1 MAPRDTSPM
10 FEFSRRWLALA
21 FALACSAQAA
31 PPLRGA
37 GATFPAPV
45 YEAWA
50 AAYERATGNP
60 VHYDPVGSG
69 LGIELAIRGQVDF
82 GATDLPLPADRLAA
96 AGLRQFPAVIGAVV
110 PVVNI
115 AGLAPGRLV
124 LDAHVLS
131 AIYRGRVTTWS
142 DPAIAALNP
151 ALELPATHITVIH
164 RADASGSTWLWSR
177 WLSDSDPAWRAA
189 AGAGATL
196 EWPVGTGGLGNEGVA
211 SLVQRTRSSIGYVA
225 YAYAREHHLSDV
237 RLPSCDGPVLR
248 AERATFEAAVA
259 AAREHGD
266 ADFAD
271 ALTNEPGPRSWP
283 IVGASYVL
291 VRRGSPQ
298 APRVEAFLAWALE
311 TGSGMVDDL
320 GYLPLPADA
329 AARVLASLR
338 HD

>member
-1 MAPRDTSPM
+1 MS
-10 FEFSRRWLALA
+10 EFSRRWLLLAL
-21 FALACSAQAA
+21 ALACNAQAA

-50 AAYERATGNP
+50 AAFERATGNP
-60 VHYDPVGSG
+60 VRYDPVGSG
-69 LGIELAIRGQVDF
+69 LGIELATQGQVDF
-82 GATDLPLPADRLAA
+82 GATDVPLSADRLSA

-124 LDAHVLS
+124 LDARVLS
-131 AIYRGRVTTWS
+131 AIYRGRITTWS

-151 ALELPATHITVIH
+151 GLALPATHITVVH

-177 WLSDSDPAWRAA
+177 WLSDSDPAWREAP
-189 AGAGATL
+189 GAGATL

-211 SLVQRTRSSIGYVA
+211 SLVQRTRSSVGYVA
-225 YAYAREHHLSDV
+225 YAYAREHHLGDV
-237 RLPSCDGPVLR
+237 RLPSRDGPVLR

-266 ADFAD
+266 ADLAD
-271 ALTNEPGPRSWP
+271 GLTNEPGPRSWP

-291 VRRGSPQ
+291 LRAASPE
-298 APRVEAFLAWALE
+298 ASRVEAFFAWALRAG
-311 TGSGMVDDL
+311 TGVVDEL
-320 GYLPLPADA
+320 GYLPLPPDA
-329 AARVLASLR
+329 AARMLASLR

>member
-1 MAPRDTSPM
+1 M
-10 FEFSRRWLALA
+10 FEFSRRWLAPAL
-21 FALACSAQAA
+21 ALACNAQAA
-31 PPLRGA
+31 PPLHGA

-45 YEAWA
+45 YQAWA
-50 AAYERATGNP
+50 AAYERATGQP
-60 VHYDPVGSG
+60 VRYDPVGSG
-69 LGIELAIRGQVDF
+69 LGIELATQGQVDF
-82 GATDLPLPADRLAA
+82 GATDVPLSADRLSA

-124 LDAHVLS
+124 LDASVLS
-131 AIYRGRVTTWS
+131 AIYRGRITTWS

-151 ALELPATHITVIH
+151 GLALPATHITVVH

-177 WLSDSDPAWRAA
+177 WLSESDPAWREAPGT
-189 AGAGATL
+189 GASL
-196 EWPVGTGGLGNEGVA
+196 EWPVGTGGQGNEGVA

-225 YAYAREHHLSDV
+225 YAYAREHHLGDV
-237 RLPSCDGPVLR
+237 RLPSHDGPVLR
-248 AERATFEAAVA
+248 AGRAGFEAAVA

-266 ADFAD
+266 ADLSD
-271 ALTNEPGPRSWP
+271 GLTNEPGPRSWP

-291 VRRGSPQ
+291 VRRASPQ
-298 APRVEAFLAWALE
+298 ASRVEAFFAWALDAGRGKAE
-311 TGSGMVDDL
+311 EL
-320 GYLPLPADA
+320 GYLPMPADV